1 MAWVTKDSVE
11 TYSAPEPPKEYTKKE
26 KAANWWHYNGK
37 LVAVAIVA
45 VALIAVFVKDTV
57 LQTRPDIKIGYVG
70 TTELPQDT
78 ITALQDAL
86 TPLCSDLNGDGKV
99 VVQISQYTVDFVG
112 EESNADAYYQM
123 AGVTQLSAE
132 VSDGET
138 FIYIL
143 QDPAGFEKN
152 TGVLRYLDGTLPDD
166 AEPLPND
173 AWQQMVY
180 RWGDCPVLAG
190 LELGQYDG
198 YTLMDNLTGDNQDVL
213 ANLYIG
219 ARGVWDDKNA
229 DKFAA
234 GEALWQQLTAGAA
247 AE

>member
-1 MAWVTKDSVE
+1 M
-11 TYSAPEPPKEYTKKE
+11 
-26 KAANWWHYNGK
+26 
-37 LVAVAIVA
+37 
-45 VALIAVFVKDTV
+45 
-57 LQTRPDIKIGYVG
+57 
-70 TTELPQDT
+70 
-78 ITALQDAL
+78 QDAL
-86 TPLCSDLNGDGKV
+86 VPFCSDLNGDGKV
-99 VVQISQYTVDFVG
+99 VVQISQYTVDFSG

-132 VSDGET
+132 VTGGET
-138 FIYIL
+138 FLYIL

-152 TGVLRYLDGTLPDD
+152 TGVLRYRDGTQPDD
-166 AEPLPND
+166 AETLPDD

-180 RWGDCPVLAG
+180 RWSDCPVLTG
-190 LELGQYDG
+190 LALGQYEG
-198 YTLMDNLTGDNQDVL
+198 YTLMDSLTGDNQDVL

-247 AE
+247 E

>member
-11 TYSAPEPPKEYTKKE
+11 QYDQTPEPPKEYTKKE
-26 KAANWWHYNGK
+26 KAQNWWHYHKFIVLGVV
-37 LVAVAIVA
+37 LGIAAVVWI
-45 VALIAVFVKDTV
+45 VKDTV
-57 LQTRPDIKIGYVG
+57 FQTRPDVQVGYIGRHD
-70 TTELPQDT
+70 LPIDT
-78 ITALQDAL
+78 VNALQDAL
-86 TPLCSDLNGDGKV
+86 TPYCTDLNGDGKV
-99 VVQISQYTVDFVG
+99 VVQISQYTVDFAG
-112 EESNADAYYQM
+112 EESDADAYYQM

-132 VSDGET
+132 ITSGET
-138 FIYIL
+138 FLYIL

-152 TGVLRYLDGTLPDD
+152 TGALRYRDGTQPDD
-166 AEPLPND
+166 AEALPDD

-180 RWGDCPVLAG
+180 RWGDCPVLTG
-190 LELGQYDG
+190 LELGQYEG
-198 YTLMDNLTGDNQDVL
+198 YTLMDSLTGDNQDVL

-247 AE
+247 A

>member
-1 MAWVTKDSVE
+1 M
-11 TYSAPEPPKEYTKKE
+11 
-26 KAANWWHYNGK
+26 
-37 LVAVAIVA
+37 
-45 VALIAVFVKDTV
+45 
-57 LQTRPDIKIGYVG
+57 
-70 TTELPQDT
+70 
-78 ITALQDAL
+78 QDAL
-86 TPLCSDLNGDGKV
+86 TPFCSDLNGDGKV
-99 VVQISQYTVDFVG
+99 VVQINQYTVDFVG

-132 VSDGET
+132 ISDGDT
-138 FIYIL
+138 FVYIL

-166 AEPLPND
+166 AEPLPDD

-198 YTLMDNLTGDNQDVL
+198 YTLMDDLTGDNQDVL

-219 ARGVWDDKNA
+219 ARGIWGDKDA

-234 GEALWQQLTAGAA
+234 GEALWQTLTAGAD

>member
-1 MAWVTKDSVE
+1 M
-11 TYSAPEPPKEYTKKE
+11 
-26 KAANWWHYNGK
+26 
-37 LVAVAIVA
+37 
-45 VALIAVFVKDTV
+45 
-57 LQTRPDIKIGYVG
+57 
-70 TTELPQDT
+70 
-78 ITALQDAL
+78 
-86 TPLCSDLNGDGKV
+86 
-99 VVQISQYTVDFVG
+99 QISQYTVDFAG
-112 EESNADAYYQM
+112 EESNTDAYYQM

-132 VSDGET
+132 VTDGET

-152 TGVLRYLDGTLPDD
+152 TGVLRYRDGTQPDD
-166 AEPLPND
+166 AETLPDD

-198 YTLMDNLTGDNQDVL
+198 YTLMDDLTGDNQDVL

-219 ARGVWDDKNA
+219 ARGVWGDKNA

-247 AE
+247 E